1 MRVWL
6 DLKYVLRKPSGRYY
20 YRRRIPDD
28 LRGHHDGLSFFV
40 QSLKTHEAAKAEA
53 AAIRVTQ
60 QLDTLWA
67 YFRNPDDRS
76 IPLTLRQRA
85 TAFLESHG
93 FEPGEAKKPL
103 GKIDHDAPFTAIDLM
118 LELYEGKLD
127 EVRYG

>member
-28 LRGHHDGLSFFV
+28 LRGHHDELSFFV

-53 AAIRVTQ
+53 AAIRLTR

-76 IPLTLRQRA
+76 IPSTRVKKRQ
-85 TAFLESHG
+85 
-93 FEPGEAKKPL
+93 
-103 GKIDHDAPFTAIDLM
+103 PFWRGMA
-118 LELYEGKLD
+118 
-127 EVRYG
+127 

>member
-53 AAIRVTQ
+53 ERV
-60 QLDTLWA
+60 L
-67 YFRNPDDRS
+67 
-76 IPLTLRQRA
+76 
-85 TAFLESHG
+85 
-93 FEPGEAKKPL
+93 
-103 GKIDHDAPFTAIDLM
+103 
-118 LELYEGKLD
+118 
-127 EVRYG
+127 VRFQ